1 MRHIHRPLAVGF
13 LALLVTACFGGAASP
28 SAGQPSSAPV
38 TASADASASAA
49 PVASEIATTEPI
61 PSEDLGPFTCDL
73 PIHIDATVA
82 LANLTAT
89 RIGQHDGYDR
99 VVFEFEQGI
108 PEVSIERDEPPFTE
122 DASGAPLEVDGSSFL
137 RVTMRGGTAQM
148 EDGSS
153 SYDGASAYDPEFD
166 TLTALVRGGDFEAQS
181 TWYVGMTNEACV
193 RIGVLTEDGAP
204 RLVIDLEH

>member
-1 MRHIHRPLAVGF
+1 MRHFVRPLAVGF
-13 LALLVTACFGGAASP
+13 LAVLLAGCLGTAASP
-28 SAGQPSSAPV
+28 SASLPSAAPA
-38 TASADASASAA
+38 TASAAATGAPTASQDASA
-49 PVASEIATTEPI
+49 EPI
-61 PSEDLGPFTCDL
+61 PSEDLGPFTCDF

-108 PEVSIERDEPPFTE
+108 PEVSIERAEPPFTE
-122 DASGAPLEVDGSSFL
+122 DASGAPLDVDGSSFL
-137 RVTMRGGTAQM
+137 RITMRGGTAQT

-153 SYDGASAYDPEFD
+153 SYNGASAYDPEFD

-193 RIGVLTEDGAP
+193 RVGVLAEEGAP

>member
-13 LALLVTACFGGAASP
+13 LALLLSGCFGGAASP
-28 SAGQPSSAPV
+28 TVSPPPTSSPI
-38 TASADASASAA
+38 ASADGSMSAVPSATEGASA
-49 PVASEIATTEPI
+49 EPI
-61 PSEDLGPFTCDL
+61 PSEDLGPFRCDL

-108 PEVSIERDEPPFTE
+108 PEVAIERAEPPFTE
-122 DASGAPLEVDGSSFL
+122 DASGRPLDVDGSSFL
-137 RVTMRGGTAQM
+137 RITMRGGTAQM

-153 SYDGASAYDPEFD
+153 SYDGPSAYDPEFE

-181 TWYVGMTNEACV
+181 TWYIGMTSEACI
-193 RIGVLTEDGAP
+193 RIGVLTDDGAP
-204 RLVIDLEH
+204 RLFIDLEH

>member
-1 MRHIHRPLAVGF
+1 MRNLHRPLAVAF
-13 LALLVTACFGGAASP
+13 LALLLTGCFGSSATPTASPPSTASP
-28 SAGQPSSAPV
+28 SAPM
-38 TASADASASAA
+38 SAA
-49 PVASEIATTEPI
+49 PSATAGASAEPI

-122 DASGAPLEVDGSSFL
+122 DASGRPLDVDGSSFL

-153 SYDGASAYDPEFD
+153 SYDGPNAYDPEFA
-166 TLTALVRGGDFEAQS
+166 TLDALVRGGDFEAQS
-181 TWYVGMTNEACV
+181 TWYIGMTDEACI
-193 RIGVLTEDGAP
+193 RIGVLTEGGAP

>member
-1 MRHIHRPLAVGF
+1 MRHVHRSLAVGF
-13 LALLVTACFGGAASP
+13 LALLLSGCFGSAASP
-28 SAGQPSSAPV
+28 SAGEPSSAPV
-38 TASADASASAA
+38 TPSAGGSMSAVPTASQS
-49 PVASEIATTEPI
+49 ATTEPI

-73 PIHIDATVA
+73 PIHVDATVA

-89 RIGQHDGYDR
+89 RIGEHDEYDR

-108 PEVSIERDEPPFTE
+108 PEVSIERAEPPFTE
-122 DASGAPLEVDGSSFL
+122 DASGKPLEVDGSSFL
-137 RVTMRGGTAQM
+137 RITMRGGTAQM

-153 SYDGASAYDPEFD
+153 SYDGPSAYDPEFE

-181 TWYVGMTNEACV
+181 TWYVGMTNEACI
-193 RIGVLTEDGAP
+193 RIGVLTDEGAP

>member
-1 MRHIHRPLAVGF
+1 MRHFVRPLAVGF
-13 LALLVTACFGGAASP
+13 LAVLLAGCFGTAASP
-28 SAGQPSSAPV
+28 SASPPSAAP
-38 TASADASASAA
+38 ASASAA
-49 PVASEIATTEPI
+49 ATGAPTASQDASAEPI

-108 PEVSIERDEPPFTE
+108 PEVSIERAEPPFTE
-122 DASGAPLEVDGSSFL
+122 DASGQPVDVDGSSFL
-137 RVTMRGGTAQM
+137 RITMRGGTAQM

-153 SYDGASAYDPEFD
+153 SYNGASAYDPEFD
-166 TLTALVRGGDFEAQS
+166 ALTALVRGGDFEAQS
-181 TWYVGMTNEACV
+181 TWYVGLTNEACV
-193 RIGVLTEDGAP
+193 RVGVLTEDGAP

>member
-1 MRHIHRPLAVGF
+1 MRHFVRPLAVVF
-13 LALLVTACFGGAASP
+13 LAVLLAGCFGTAASP
-28 SAGQPSSAPV
+28 SASLPSAAPA
-38 TASADASASAA
+38 TASAAATGAPTASQDASA
-49 PVASEIATTEPI
+49 EPI

-82 LANLTAT
+82 LANITAT

-108 PEVSIERDEPPFTE
+108 PEVSIERAEPPFTE
-122 DASGAPLEVDGSSFL
+122 DASGAPLDVDGSSFL
-137 RVTMRGGTAQM
+137 RITMRGGTAQM
-148 EDGSS
+148 EDGGS
-153 SYDGASAYDPEFD
+153 SYNGATAYDPEFD

-181 TWYVGMTNEACV
+181 TWYVGLTNDACV
-193 RIGVLTEDGAP
+193 RVGVLTEAGAP